1 MDPKQAAV
9 AAKLLGAR
17 TAVPIHY
24 GRLHEASNYVQSDD
38 PPGSFS
44 AAAAELGIEARVLKP
59 GEQFSVQ
66 AQQKAMG

>member
-17 TAVPIHY
+17 TIVPIHY
-24 GRLHEASNYVQSDD
+24 GPLHGASNYVQVDD
-38 PPGSFS
+38 PPGSLTT
-44 AAAAELGIEARVLKP
+44 AAAELGIEARALRP

-66 AQQKAMG
+66 TRI